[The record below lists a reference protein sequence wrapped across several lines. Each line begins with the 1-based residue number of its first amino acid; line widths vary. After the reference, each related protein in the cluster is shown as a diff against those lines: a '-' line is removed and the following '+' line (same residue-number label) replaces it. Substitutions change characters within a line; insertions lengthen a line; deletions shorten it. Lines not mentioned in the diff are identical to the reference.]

1 LREESYTG
9 EQQPP
14 GGQPGT
20 STNIPGYAVNT
31 QNVNSQY
38 DKSENTV
45 NYEITTREST
55 ETVTPGGVKRLTA
68 SVMIDGELSEAE
80 LTDLREVVSNSIGL
94 DEARGDR
101 VVVKSMRFSTAL
113 ADALA
118 AELQKDRLL
127 RVITGSVIALA
138 VLTGAGLT
146 GYWWWRRRK
155 ARLALDT
162 VQKESKHVPTI
173 QEMLMSPDLLAF
185 QGEMA
190 VLEEQLKAYAR
201 NNPSEVANL
210 VNEWI
215 SSEA

>member
-1 LREESYTG
+1 
-9 EQQPP
+9 
-14 GGQPGT
+14 
-20 STNIPGYAVNT
+20 
-31 QNVNSQY
+31 
-38 DKSENTV
+38 
-45 NYEITTREST
+45 
-55 ETVTPGGVKRLTA
+55 
-68 SVMIDGELSEAE
+68 
-80 LTDLREVVSNSIGL
+80 
-94 DEARGDR
+94 
-101 VVVKSMRFSTAL
+101 MRFSTAL